1 MICPRTFICLMLHV
15 VKVLDVWLGITEE
28 ISV

>member
-1 MICPRTFICLMLHV
+1 MICPRHFIRLMLHV

-28 ISV
+28 ICV